1 MARILIRD
9 VDDKTVK
16 RLKERAKQHGRSLE
30 GEARLILTHAAG
42 ISFDDA
48 KKLARQWH
56 KKLAGRDLPDST
68 ELVREDRR
76 R

>member
-1 MARILIRD
+1 MARILVRD
-9 VDDKTVK
+9 LDDKTVR
-16 RLKERAKQHGRSLE
+16 RLKERARQHGRSLE

-68 ELVREDRR
+68 QLIREDRR

>member
-9 VDDKTVK
+9 LDDKTVK
-16 RLKERAKQHGRSLE
+16 RLKDRARQHGRSLE

-42 ISFDDA
+42 ISFENA
-48 KKLARQWH
+48 RKLAHQWH
-56 KKLAGRDLPDST
+56 KKLAGRDLPDSA